1 MRVIAFYSFFEIKD
15 LNLIK
20 DQINNFFQN
29 LEVKGSILIG
39 PEGLNGTIAV
49 NSDKEKKVNF
59 FLMQLG
65 VFQEN
70 IKISNFDGKRVFN
83 KFKINII
90 VHGHTHRKNIHEV
103 KNNGKKYIRYVL
115 GDWHNSPSYII
126 YKNNKIELLDF

>member
-49 NSDKEKKVNF
+49 NSDKEKSKF
-59 FLMQLG
+59 F
-65 VFQEN
+65 F
-70 IKISNFDGKRVFN
+70 
-83 KFKINII
+83 
-90 VHGHTHRKNIHEV
+90 
-103 KNNGKKYIRYVL
+103 
-115 GDWHNSPSYII
+115 
-126 YKNNKIELLDF
+126 

>member
-49 NSDKEKKVNF
+49 NSDKEKKSKF
-59 FLMQLG
+59 F
-65 VFQEN
+65 
-70 IKISNFDGKRVFN
+70 SNAIGSFS
-83 KFKINII
+83 
-90 VHGHTHRKNIHEV
+90 RK
-103 KNNGKKYIRYVL
+103 Y
-115 GDWHNSPSYII
+115 
-126 YKNNKIELLDF
+126 

>member
-65 VFQEN
+65 VFQE
-70 IKISNFDGKRVFN
+70 GQ
-83 KFKINII
+83 
-90 VHGHTHRKNIHEV
+90 
-103 KNNGKKYIRYVL
+103 L
-115 GDWHNSPSYII
+115 PCP
-126 YKNNKIELLDF
+126 